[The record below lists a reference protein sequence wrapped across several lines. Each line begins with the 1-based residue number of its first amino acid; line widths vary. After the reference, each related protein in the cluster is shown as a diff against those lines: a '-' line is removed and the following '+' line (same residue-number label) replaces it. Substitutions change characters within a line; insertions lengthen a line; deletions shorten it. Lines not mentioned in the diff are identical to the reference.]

1 MKGFCF
7 VVLLVLVPACTIF
20 TEFDPNLHAENFL
33 ETCSD
38 GQDND
43 DDGFVDCKDTG
54 CSEQDHCKE
63 SSDATCVDGKDN
75 DQDGLID
82 CKDPTCCLYAKCF
95 QDATCGE
102 KTARACVDGADNDGN
117 GLTDCAD
124 FSCAAIKE
132 CCTRPVHVVAETFD
146 VVGSGCKPA
155 DCSKA
160 NDACCKDGS
169 TCNVFDPARWFPWGA
184 PMPRIVN
191 GKLTPNQP
199 CNCPSSGLISVK
211 DTLLSPGQQL
221 DFEADLQGDD
231 AGFIAVGLVENPSIS
246 PSSTCGGINNRF
258 KLLLGVE
265 VEANKGKVAV
275 VRAVISESV
284 RMEKKGV
291 PIKGAQR
298 FRVVVDAEGKAEF
311 FHNGASMHRSNILVT
326 AASKRVRLL
335 IQGRSGVATVDNVLL
350 ARREGCLSP
359 GSWTTGPT
367 GAAPVLSPSEG
378 KGDFDSASVEA
389 PSVIHDGTT
398 YRLYYSATSAKDQKQ
413 QIGVALS
420 QDGHNWAK
428 SPPVTVTNEQGHW
441 LSDPCVIPGRQ
452 YKYLMAYRSQ
462 SPTSQPEI
470 ALATSLDGQTWVRMA
485 TAVTTGPDDRW
496 DGKDVSGPAMA
507 FFGPPDASGKPIA
520 EQLHLWYVGSGSEA
534 KHLAPA
540 LGLAVADSA
549 FKFTKQVAINP
560 VLSPKV
566 GQHDDRG
573 VTDPW
578 VLVVDVPTSQAK
590 VLRLWYAGRLWTG
603 TGINLAT
610 SMDGRSWVRYANNP
624 VIRHS
629 DHTFYGSASVRG
641 PTVLDRWGTLHLW
654 YGGTNPAGKPSI
666 GYAVNF
672 TR

>member
-335 IQGRSGVATVDNVLL
+335 IQGRSGTATVDNVLL
-350 ARREGCLSP
+350 ARREGCRSP
-359 GSWTTGPT
+359 GTWTAGPT
-367 GAAPVLSPSEG
+367 GAAPALRPSED
-378 KGDFDSASVEA
+378 KADFDSASLSS
-389 PSVIHDGTT
+389 PSVFHDGSS
-398 YRLYYSATSAKDQKQ
+398 YRIYFSATSAKDSRGS
-413 QIGVALS
+413 IGVATS
-420 QDGHNWAK
+420 QDGHTWNT
-428 SPPVTVTNEQGHW
+428 SPTRLSVANETGRA
-441 LSDPCVIPGRQ
+441 LSDPCVIRGKQ
-452 YKYLMAYRSQ
+452 HAYIMAYRSQ
-462 SPTSQPEI
+462 SPPASPEI
-470 ALATSLDGQTWVRMA
+470 ALATSKDGLTWTRVSAMKTGA
-485 TAVTTGPDDRW
+485 DNKWDGHDITGP
-496 DGKDVSGPAMA
+496 ALA
-507 FFGPPDASGKPIA
+507 FFAPKGDGA
-520 EQLHLWYVGSGSEA
+520 EVLHLWYVGNGSEA
-534 KHLAPA
+534 EFLDPA
-540 LGLAVADSA
+540 LGLALADSA
-549 FKFTKQVAINP
+549 YKITKQDSINP
-560 VLSPKV
+560 VMSPKS
-566 GQHDDRG
+566 GAHDDRG

-578 VLVVDVPTSQAK
+578 VQVVDVPGAK
-590 VLRLWYAGRLWTG
+590 GNKGLRLWYSGQLWTG
-603 TGINLAT
+603 ASINLAA
-610 SMDGRSWVRYANNP
+610 SQDGRTWVRYPSNP
-624 VIRHS
+624 VLRHGV
-629 DHTFYGSASVRG
+629 TTYYGSSAVRG
-641 PTVLDRWGTLHLW
+641 PTVLDRWGRLHLW

-666 GYAVNF
+666 GYASNYIE
-672 TR
+672 